1 MDFLSS
7 GFCMNIEDD
16 ELDVGD
22 ALLDTIALYNL
33 VVYFLKKK
41 DQKVEIKKLI
51 RSTMDHLQCW
61 FT

>member
-7 GFCMNIEDD
+7 GFCMNIEDN

-22 ALLDTIALYNL
+22 ALLDTIELYNL

-41 DQKVEIKKLI
+41 DQKTEIKKLI